1 MFFKIQNKEKARLSA
16 NFIFTPGR
24 RHGARR
30 RLLPRLSA
38 GVPLAEG
45 REGPS
50 DGLARGHRGAKAMS
64 TRGSHTY
71 GLTAGDLP
79 PRVTSRTQEADP
91 AGFVFG
97 K

>member
-1 MFFKIQNKEKARLSA
+1 MFFKIQNKEKAHLPA
-16 NFIFTPGR
+16 NFTFTPGR

-50 DGLARGHRGAKAMS
+50 DG
-64 TRGSHTY
+64 HTY